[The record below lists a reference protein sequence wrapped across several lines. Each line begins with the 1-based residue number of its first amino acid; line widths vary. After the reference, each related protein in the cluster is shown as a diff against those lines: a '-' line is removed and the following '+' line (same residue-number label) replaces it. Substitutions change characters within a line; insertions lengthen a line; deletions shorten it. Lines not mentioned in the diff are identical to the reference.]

1 MEQRGVCDRLKE
13 IPLQNAENHVYRHA
27 SNQQT
32 RNMQEHTILIAI
44 CYGVGKR
51 YSPLKLLW
59 SETTLSLFGFVTR
72 FMLHIR

>member
-32 RNMQEHTILIAI
+32 RNTTCRNIQY
-44 CYGVGKR
+44 CY
-51 YSPLKLLW
+51 LLW
-59 SETTLSLFGFVTR
+59 SRKKVQSIEITLK
-72 FMLHIR
+72 

>member
-32 RNMQEHTILIAI
+32 RNTTYRNIQY
-44 CYGVGKR
+44 CY
-51 YSPLKLLW
+51 LLW
-59 SETTLSLFGFVTR
+59 SRKKVQLIEITLE
-72 FMLHIR
+72 